1 MGKNILMGEGN
12 KLRFGVLSGKGQKS
26 NFRFGK
32 DVLLKE
38 REKQK
43 ILDFELDVLWWEG
56 EKIRF

>member
-1 MGKNILMGEGN
+1 VYYREKGKN
-12 KLRFGVLSGKGQKS
+12 Q

>member
-1 MGKNILMGEGN
+1 MGEGN